1 MPIINCFFI
10 YSVLGFFFEATYN
23 LITSNHFSSGIMYG
37 PWTPIYGIG
46 AILTIQIHKFIFE
59 KSNQNKFVKN
69 LMFFIAIIIVLT
81 ILEWLGGILLE
92 SIFHETLWNY
102 KNYKFHI
109 GKFIALEISLSW
121 AVLGF
126 VLVYLIKPI
135 VDKIEPKIPKIITII
150 LIILYVIDTVVTI
163 ITKLK

>member
-46 AILTIQIHKFIFE
+46 AILTIQIHKSIFE

-69 LMFFIAIIIVLT
+69 LMFFYNHNYNSNHPRMVR
-81 ILEWLGGILLE
+81 
-92 SIFHETLWNY
+92 WN
-102 KNYKFHI
+102 
-109 GKFIALEISLSW
+109 ISRKYIS
-121 AVLGF
+121 
-126 VLVYLIKPI
+126 
-135 VDKIEPKIPKIITII
+135 
-150 LIILYVIDTVVTI
+150 
-163 ITKLK
+163 